1 MRDRLQAAAIGAGIW
16 LLRRLGPVAAS
27 NLGGAVAR
35 TVGPWLPVSRVAHDN
50 LAHAMPELDSAAR
63 HRVVRG
69 VWDNLGRTA
78 AELPHLRDL
87 HRIPTGAG
95 TGTGPG
101 WECLDDTTLAALQT
115 TPGAAILFTGH
126 LANWEIGFPVAAAF
140 GLDVSWFYR
149 PATNAWAD
157 RVIQSMRHGAVGAPL
172 QMFAKGRAG
181 AMAALKH
188 LRGGG
193 RLGMMVDQKLN
204 EGVAV
209 PFFGRPAMTTTAV
222 AAFAVRLRCPVIP
235 IHVVR
240 LGPARFRVICEPP
253 MPLPATGDT
262 EADILTLTTAINQ
275 TLEGWIRAQPEA
287 WLWLHRRW
295 PKSRENVTPP
305 PPGAGAQAG

>member
-1 MRDRLQAAAIGAGIW
+1 MLDRLQAAAIGVGVR
-16 LLRRLGPVAAS
+16 LLRKLGPIAAS
-27 NLGGAVAR
+27 NLGGAIAR
-35 TVGPWLPVSRVAHDN
+35 TIGPWLPVSRVALDN
-50 LAHAMPELDSAAR
+50 LAHAMPELDDAAR
-63 HRVVRG
+63 RRVVRG

-87 HRIPTGAG
+87 HRTA
-95 TGTGPG
+95 TGPG
-101 WECLDDTTLAALQT
+101 WQCDDDTTLLSLQT

-126 LANWEIGFPVAAAF
+126 LANWEIGFPVAAAY

-149 PATNAWAD
+149 PATNALAD
-157 RVIQSMRHGAVGAPL
+157 RVIQSMRRDAVGAPL
-172 QMFAKGRAG
+172 QMFAKGRSG

-193 RLGMMVDQKLN
+193 RLGMLVDQKLN

-209 PFFGRPAMTTTAV
+209 PFFGRPAMTTTAA
-222 AAFAVRLRCPVIP
+222 AAFAIRLRCPVIP

-253 MPLPATGDT
+253 MTLPATGNA
-262 EADILTLTTAINQ
+262 EADILTLTTAINR

-295 PKSRENVTPP
+295 PKTT
-305 PPGAGAQAG
+305 A